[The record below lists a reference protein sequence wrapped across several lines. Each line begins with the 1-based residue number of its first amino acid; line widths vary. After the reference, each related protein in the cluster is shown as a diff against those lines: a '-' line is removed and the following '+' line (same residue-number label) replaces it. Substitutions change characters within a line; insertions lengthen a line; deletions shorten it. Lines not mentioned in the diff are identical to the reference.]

1 MADTLDEQVVELRFD
16 NQNFE
21 ANVNQSINTIGRLK
35 KSLDLEDAGNSFEMI
50 TEAAANCDVEPLGN
64 SLDKIVSKFS
74 ILENAASVALG
85 NIMTQAVNAGAS
97 LVKSMTIDQLSAG
110 WAKYESKTQSVQ
122 TIMAATGKSID
133 YVNSRLEKLIW
144 FSDETSYDF
153 ADMVNNIGK
162 FTSAGVDLDVAVN
175 SMMGISN
182 WAAISGAGVQQA
194 ARAMYNLSQSIGM
207 GYVGVTDW
215 RSIELANMATL
226 EFKET
231 AIQAGVAMGQL
242 QQDASGAIRTL
253 SGMEVTAE
261 TMRNTLKDKWLDNDV
276 LNLTLDA
283 YSSFANQLKTYQ
295 EASGQDNA
303 TAAIQEMLEYGMVDE
318 SSLGY
323 RAFRRAQEATTFT
336 QSLAATADA
345 VSSSWMT
352 TFELIFGNYEKATKL
367 WTGLT
372 NSMWD
377 IFASSGEKRNEAL
390 AGILNS
396 NLQQF
401 SDTLDNG
408 QEFSERLYNKFY
420 DITKENLGEDAANA
434 LISSYKSLEEL
445 LQNATLNDST
455 IQNGIESVVEDYKTD
470 ALKYEELIETLESG
484 ELTLKNAA
492 VRLAKGDYGR
502 DEETARK
509 TVESLGFDYE
519 MLSEYAEMWRSGY
532 QVDWDS
538 EQKDL
543 VSGLR
548 ELVSE
553 YLKAAEDIKNGTMA
567 EGFFGALKEISG
579 RDKLIGGV
587 SNIFGTIKDIFL
599 SVTTMFDSVTGG
611 VGIWKTLIDLFYKFS
626 KIVTLIAVPFKKL
639 NELLNGF
646 DMYGVHY
653 AGLFEIISSS
663 FNDYI
668 GSLPA
673 RVQHIIDDIQSKIN
687 HVKTIFSGTI
697 DRIFGEQK
705 ELVLINEDGKAET
718 VIKRVGGLFDDLKKR
733 ILTVVSVLV
742 GPVGMKVV
750 SIFSA
755 IAAYLSKSI
764 DEGNGVFSIF
774 GFVYDKLGAFW
785 KMLKDIGKHIK
796 EYVQQILP
804 DGVSLFGGKL
814 KLAWAWIQNKYRG
827 LKAFFGSL
835 FSGNSEDIGLTLD
848 KIKKKVTYTFWNI
861 SAYIQKKARGIKAI
875 LKGLFSGN
883 QEDREWAF
891 HKITDILHLTDALEY
906 TQKKIRGLK
915 AIFSGLFSG
924 DLNDK
929 KWAIEKIKDIL
940 GRITKN
946 IKASVEKVSKQI
958 QNVFKSL
965 WQKVGSFFSFQWLPE
980 SVRNKVLPIFQAVS
994 KAIDPLI
1001 NKLKLAWAW
1010 IQNKY
1015 RGLKAFFGSLFSGN
1029 SEDIGLTLDNI
1040 KKKVA
1045 DTFGNISAY
1054 IQKGARGIKDI
1065 LKGLFSGNQEDR
1077 EWAFHKIA
1085 EKINTI
1091 FHDIKNSFKGS
1102 PIETFLIT
1110 IENALNRIWNSAPV
1124 KGLRQMLFGDDSGK
1138 TGSQIKYEAVAYRD
1152 NGLLST
1158 KVNSSYDQ
1166 QVSQDELASY
1176 FANRDSSAIEQVT
1189 KDIEDQNFA
1198 LKKQSNLL
1206 SVVLVG
1212 ATFAVATLG
1221 TKFISLLAPMK
1232 YVIGICGVAMLVA
1245 SKALPMLDKTSTIGD
1260 DAIHGI
1266 GSSVKMINSDVE
1278 SAGEAVGPISRLE
1291 EIFSAIKNR
1300 IVKIVQTIKEIFN
1313 KLDFSEIAKTVLRI
1327 TAVILLLANLPKSID
1342 LGRFGTFGLT
1352 TALDDL
1358 AEDIHKIGVSFGI
1371 MAGSFI
1377 LIALLIKVIDKE
1389 GTAIWPA
1396 IAIIAGLVTALS
1408 WLFFSV
1414 NNINVSPE
1422 LILTAPAIVGTLTAL
1437 IFIAG
1442 LLTTFLELGNF
1453 SWDSIQ
1459 QTITIICSVLISIGI
1474 ASRLM
1479 SKTLKKD
1486 EKSISAGWT
1495 FFGIGAMLI
1504 GLARFCSSLVNI
1516 IEKFK
1521 EYFDELQSED
1531 DVTNTV
1537 YAVIA
1542 TLGSILMALVALAI
1556 TIKSIK
1562 GLKEDTNAKS
1572 IAAFALILF
1581 MLPRFVESIIKIL
1594 INLKDVGNAIATSEL
1609 NRDIYINA
1617 GLIIGLAVAVINIAT
1632 WAMKSLDGVR
1642 ITSMVGYIVAITAV
1656 SLFLTKILL
1665 MAKVVQSMG
1674 DATSV
1679 SAYFGSIALII
1690 GAFSLLM
1697 RSFAEMKFE
1706 GFGHLIKSVVGFI
1719 GITTGLTAFAGG
1731 ILALMY
1737 VFDTKE
1743 VDMPSVGK
1751 ILLILSGAA
1760 AIISAMAFVLV
1771 LLQKVSGNI
1780 KSSDTKNTIKHISG
1794 AFIVLSLIAA
1804 ITYGLSKFAPK
1815 INPTVFSDFINA
1827 CWQVAGLLGAI
1838 AVATGAMLLE
1848 AEILEKAKSLE
1859 KSNFKNAIKIFG
1871 MALVAL
1877 VAIGAF
1883 VIGASSVMSKVSI
1896 NPTVFSD
1903 FINAC
1908 WQVAG
1913 LLGAIAV
1920 ATGAMLLEAEIL
1932 EKAKSLEKSN
1942 FKNAIKIFGMALV
1955 ALVAIGA
1962 FVIGA
1967 SSVMSKVSINP
1978 TVFSDFINAC
1988 WQVAGLLGAIAVAA
2002 GVMTFAAKF
2011 LSIKGGLGAIGIFAM
2026 ALMMLAA
2033 IGAFVLG
2040 VSWAIPKMNFD
2051 ATVFSGFIDACWKV
2065 AGLLAVMTVVMGVVG
2080 AFGIGAA
2087 PVVLVGGVV
2096 MALVLAIISGLI
2108 WFVVK
2113 ISEKARELDNKLA
2126 DSGGIL
2132 EAINYVSSFMSA
2144 LMSLFGDMVGS
2155 FFGSFAGS
2163 FADTFA
2169 TYLPSIATSLSDF
2182 LAGLQ
2187 PLLNSLDDLG
2197 EDHLKGAGT
2206 LVLILGAIFCA
2217 EFFSILITAISQL
2230 TNQEKMAEALNSI
2243 KTMVTDDLKPFLD
2256 DISGFNDDT
2265 ITSIDNFNSV
2275 MKKLVTLR
2283 FLNSAANFI
2292 SKLGT
2297 KNELGTALTN
2307 LNNLAADDGVLIEFL
2322 ETAKDYGTEEQL
2334 TAIDN
2339 FSEIMKRLVSIT
2351 TYEKVSSFVGSLG
2364 NDVDFGKFN
2373 TNLST
2378 LGEAVAGFYEKVSD
2392 VNMSV
2397 VTASLSSIKIMLTLL
2412 SSDVLKSGRFITGAV
2427 SPNSVSTAFTTLL
2440 GDGETGIGI
2449 VGYLNKFADETQG
2462 HDYTNAVTAAGVI
2475 STLLNILSTKWD
2487 NLDQFVKNNKKKSN
2501 NFEKTISWI
2510 IEKLLP
2516 KLITL
2521 QSRSKELDPQRVVDI
2536 FSAIGTVFSTM
2547 SFDNCGG
2554 AGFMLWDKD
2563 TQEYVS
2569 KALAYFSDTLIPE
2582 LTALDISLDG
2592 QDFSAVKTFGE
2603 TISAILSPMGIEQN
2617 MSPEDIQKRLSS
2629 IREIAVSEVEKLND
2643 ALAETS
2649 SDGNS
2654 LTSVFSNISNLS
2666 VDLNS
2671 FLQIGQYVVEGLTNA
2686 FYNGD
2691 SQNAV
2696 YNAAF
2701 ALGLKIKQGL
2711 MDATDEN
2718 SPSKVAEQ
2726 IGLFVADGLVIGLKD
2741 GSMEVKQAAA
2751 MLGLDL
2757 NRSLNKAVTQHEVN
2771 MAAYNLQD
2779 ENHFNMPDFTYINRF
2794 GEEAID
2800 FDAMRTWLHKN
2811 FDASLGPEIVD
2822 SYVGAWQGALAESE
2836 HVIQDSDYAAL
2847 MGKIARG
2854 DFGLGENDIIAGL
2867 TEHYSAEAD
2876 AVGLATQAY
2885 EDYNAVL
2892 DGTVKIN
2899 QDLLHQ
2905 QKENP
2910 PMTAE
2915 QYAEMLQ
2922 KDQEAWDRLNSGELQ
2937 KLATQN
2943 GTTWQEE
2950 AAKLGYSPD
2959 YLNKMAIGNYLYS
2972 RSDYEDLAI
2981 AILAEKE
2988 LAETTKE
2995 LKPLDELKVIPE
3007 GTAEE
3012 TEEEVRGIKT
3022 SLDSL
3027 DASTQRIRPELKS
3040 EKIVERLTAKDT
3052 HDNKGTR
3059 GAVAQDTSQ
3068 MSDPINEYD
3077 AVFNDLMNGAEL
3089 TSEQITLL
3097 DTELY
3102 DLFNGGKL
3110 GNGVEQR
3117 AEQLSKL
3124 TGVSEEAALYFSKAF
3139 ASNPADRDTFSS
3151 YVPIYKAY
3159 LDQQKAAAE
3168 QTPQS
3173 GVDIF
3178 SEWMSETIREQG
3190 IDALSDGTI
3199 ELDIGSLADRLGI
3212 DEESLLGELGNKI
3225 APDGKWSLNINDIFD
3240 GESDI
3245 SKIYSMLSDA
3255 STLKRLVSKAF
3266 GDSTG
3271 SLDAFDVIDAIELFS
3286 GETEGIAGFF
3296 ESAWNSVVNIGKE
3309 LLGIGE
3315 DTTDINVNS
3324 DQVTTA
3330 EVSLAA
3336 LRKQYELTKDTVSGE
3351 PLLAQQAY
3359 KKRQNG
3365 ELLTSAEAAELQKL
3379 YNGYMVGTFSA
3390 EDLDKWGF
3398 NWADELRYWGN
3409 DYSNYVDDTA
3419 AYVDEVKADIDAGN
3433 YTIKNLMEDANA
3445 GKFGATYDIRKKNF
3459 SALGL
3464 DADKAENLFQKY
3476 LVNSEEALYN
3486 VEDNYAQLSDAEK
3499 EAIEQANHYE
3509 EVLNTTPVGAFRAI
3523 SDFLNGVSKVIEKP
3537 ETLTE
3542 FNTFINDVAS
3552 NLEGI
3557 TIKNASEFEK
3567 VANFLTILR
3576 NVANGSNGISGDF
3589 SAFIQNI
3596 EEELNGITINEEAFL
3611 PITEFFSALNAG
3623 ISALDESG
3631 FTTFL
3636 HDFYGVISGDV
3647 SQASSAANTIA
3658 SAIIDAF
3665 NGRKD
3670 DFIGVGAAIV
3680 QWIADSIRA
3689 NTDQAIDASHT
3700 LISNIVGAFSDGLT
3714 SPESSAKLSDSLKTL
3729 FDSVMGEGEKTA
3741 QEGQKQSGSFSET
3754 MKNFGNN
3761 VVTSMAQAFS
3771 DPENIELIQNGLGQ
3785 LFGITETEEGEGS
3798 KSVLSNLSEMF
3809 STLSD
3814 GIGLVISAMDPG
3826 GAAATGS
3833 ALAAGIATGV
3843 NESLEVCYAA
3853 GDALRGAFQMPG
3865 YGEGYNLGV
3874 QYAIGYANGVEAGTS
3889 GAYQSGAGVANS
3901 AMDGTADAQDSNS
3914 PSKEAYKLGAYF
3926 VQGYSNAIQDG
3937 ITDVTKSAVKLGEGA
3952 IVGLAQSQEDI
3963 SKSAKT
3969 ITESFGLDKMLLGT
3983 SALDKFKNYLVAA
3996 SHGFIEDPDE
4006 KGLMYAAGEMRKIID
4021 AIPASQPSI
4030 SVVVDANTAEAEA
4043 AIDSFVRGGAR
4054 RLESTIAFAGSIANQ
4069 VNKDIT
4075 SKVSVPA
4082 SVTTNN
4088 YNFTQTNNSPKALKP
4103 IDVYRGTR
4111 TLLAKAQGGGGR
4123 MVIE

>member
-21 ANVNQSINTIGRLK
+21 ANVNQSINTIGRLR

-85 NIMTQAVNAGAS
+85 IIMTQAVNAGAS
-97 LVKSMTIDQLSAG
+97 IVKSMTIDQLSAG
-110 WAKYESKTQSVQ
+110 WSKYESKTQSVQ

-162 FTSAGVDLDVAVN
+162 FTSAGVDLDTAVN

-372 NSMWD
+372 NAMWD

-390 AGILNS
+390 ASILNS

-553 YLKAAEDIKNGTMA
+553 YLKAAEDIKNSTMA
-567 EGFFGALKEISG
+567 EGFFGSLKEISG

-587 SNIFGTIKDIFL
+587 SNILGTIKDIFL
-599 SVTTMFDSVTGG
+599 SITTMFDSATGG
-611 VGIWKTLIDLFYKFS
+611 VGIWQTLIDLFYKFS

-673 RVQHIIDDIQSKIN
+673 RVQQIIDDIQSKIN
-687 HVKTIFSGTI
+687 HVKTIFSGII

-718 VIKRVGGLFDDLKKR
+718 VIKRVGGLFDDLKER

-742 GPVGMKVV
+742 GPVGMKIV

-804 DGVSLFGGKL
+804 DSVSLFGGKL

-1029 SEDIGLTLDNI
+1029 SEDIGLTLDKI
-1040 KKKVA
+1040 KKKVTY
-1045 DTFGNISAY
+1045 TFWNISAY
-1054 IQKGARGIKDI
+1054 IQKKARGIKAI

-1260 DAIHGI
+1260 DAIQGI

-1358 AEDIHKIGVSFGI
+1358 AEDINKIGVSFGI

-1389 GTAIWPA
+1389 GTAIGPA

-1442 LLTTFLELGNF
+1442 LLTTFLKLGNF
-1453 SWDSIQ
+1453 SWDPVL
-1459 QTITIICSVLISIGI
+1459 QTIAIICSVLISIGI

-1521 EYFDELQSED
+1521 EYFDELQAED

-1572 IAAFALILF
+1572 IAAFSLILL

-1674 DATSV
+1674 DAMSV
-1679 SAYFGSIALII
+1679 SAYFGSIALIM

-1743 VDMPSVGK
+1743 VDIPSVGK

-1780 KSSDTKNTIKHISG
+1780 KSSDTKNIIKYISG

-1804 ITYGLSKFAPK
+1804 ITYGLSKYAPK
-1815 INPTVFSDFINA
+1815 INPTAFSDFINA

-1848 AEILEKAKSLE
+1848 AKILEKAKSLE

-1871 MALVAL
+1871 MALVVL
-1877 VAIGAF
+1877 GVIGAF
-1883 VIGASSVMSKVSI
+1883 VLGASKMISKVKI
-1896 NPTVFSD
+1896 NPTAFSD

-1920 ATGAMLLEAEIL
+1920 ATGSITFA
-1932 EKAKSLEKSN
+1932 AKVIAGKN
-1942 FKNAIKIFGMALV
+1942 FLKTLSIYGITLTVLAAISE
-1955 ALVAIGA
+1955 
-1962 FVIGA
+1962 FVILA
-1967 SSVMSKVSINP
+1967 SCAISKVKINP
-1978 TVFSDFINAC
+1978 TAFSDFINAC

-2026 ALMMLAA
+2026 ALTMLAA
-2033 IGAFVLG
+2033 IGAFILG

-2080 AFGIGAA
+2080 AFGIGVA

-2096 MALVLAIISGLI
+2096 LALVLAIISGLI

-2275 MKKLVTLR
+2275 MKKLVTLS

-2307 LNNLAADDGVLIEFL
+2307 LNTLVADDGALSEFL

-2339 FSEIMKRLVSIT
+2339 FSEIMKRLISIT
-2351 TYEKVSSFVGSLG
+2351 TYEKVNSFVGSLG
-2364 NDVDFGKFN
+2364 NDVDFGNFN

-2397 VTASLSSIKIMLTLL
+2397 VTASLSSIKIMLALL
-2412 SSDVLKSGRFITGAV
+2412 NSDVLKSGRFITGAV
-2427 SPNSVSTAFTTLL
+2427 SPNSVSTAFATLL
-2440 GDGETGIGI
+2440 GDGETGIGV
-2449 VGYLNKFADETQG
+2449 VGYLNKFADETRG

-2487 NLDQFVKNNKKKSN
+2487 NLDQFVKNNNKKSD
-2501 NFEKTISWI
+2501 NFEKAISWI

-2554 AGFMLWDKD
+2554 AGFMLWDED

-2603 TISAILSPMGIEQN
+2603 TISAILSPMSIEQN

-2654 LTSVFSNISNLS
+2654 LTSVFSSISNLS

-2757 NRSLNKAVTQHEVN
+2757 NRSLNKAVTQHEIN

-2922 KDQEAWDRLNSGELQ
+2922 KDQEAWNKLNSGELQ

-2959 YLNKMAIGNYLYS
+2959 YLNEMAIGNYLYS
-2972 RSDYEDLAI
+2972 RSDYEDLAM

-3012 TEEEVRGIKT
+3012 TEEEVIGIKT

-3027 DASTQRIRPELKS
+3027 DASTQRIRPELNS
-3040 EKIVERLTAKDT
+3040 EKIVERLTAK
-3052 HDNKGTR
+3052 GTR
-3059 GAVAQDTSQ
+3059 GAVVQDTSQ

-3139 ASNPADRDTFSS
+3139 ASNPADRDAFSS

-3173 GVDIF
+3173 GMDIF

-3190 IDALSDGTI
+3190 MDALSDGTI
-3199 ELDIGSLADRLGI
+3199 ELDVGSLADRLGI
-3212 DEESLLGELGNKI
+3212 DEESLLGKLGDKI
-3225 APDGKWSLNINDIFD
+3225 SPDGKWSLDINDIFD

-3245 SKIYSMLSDA
+3245 SKIYSMITDA
-3255 STLKRLVSKAF
+3255 STLKRLVSKAL

-3271 SLDAFDVIDAIELFS
+3271 SLNVFDVVDAIELFS
-3286 GETEGIAGFF
+3286 GETEGLAGLIT
-3296 ESAWNSVVNIGKE
+3296 SVWNSITGIGKD

-3324 DQVTTA
+3324 EQVTTA

-3419 AYVDEVKADIDAGN
+3419 AYVDEVKADIDTGN

-3445 GKFGATYDIRKKNF
+3445 GKFGATSDIRKKNF

-3476 LVNSEEALYN
+3476 LVNTEEALYN

-3523 SDFLNGVSKVIEKP
+3523 SDFLNGVSKVIENP

-3589 SAFIQNI
+3589 SAFIQSI

-3814 GIGLVISAMDPG
+3814 GIGLVVSAMDPG

-3937 ITDVTKSAVKLGEGA
+3937 MTDVTKSAVKLGEGA

-4123 MVIE
+4123 IVIE

>member
-85 NIMTQAVNAGAS
+85 NIMTQAVNAGVS
-97 LVKSMTIDQLSAG
+97 IVKSMTIDQLSAG
-110 WAKYESKTQSVQ
+110 WSKYESKTQSVQ

-162 FTSAGVDLDVAVN
+162 FTSAGVDLDTAVN

-261 TMRNTLKDKWLDNDV
+261 TMRNTLSDKWFDNDV

-295 EASGQDNA
+295 EDSGQDNA
-303 TAAIQEMLEYGMVDE
+303 TAAIQEMLEYGMIDE

-372 NSMWD
+372 NAMWD
-377 IFASSGEKRNEAL
+377 IFASSGEKRNEVL

-587 SNIFGTIKDIFL
+587 SNILGTIKDIFL

-673 RVQHIIDDIQSKIN
+673 RVQQIIDDIQSKIN
-687 HVKTIFSGTI
+687 HVKTIFSGII

-718 VIKRVGGLFDDLKKR
+718 VIKRVGGLFDDLKER

-742 GPVGMKVV
+742 GPVGMKIV

-804 DGVSLFGGKL
+804 ASVLLFGGKL
-814 KLAWAWIQNKYRG
+814 KLVWAWIQNKYRG

-835 FSGNSEDIGLTLD
+835 FSGDSEDIGLTLD
-848 KIKKKVTYTFWNI
+848 KIKKKVADTFGNI

-891 HKITDILHLTDALEY
+891 HKIT
-906 TQKKIRGLK
+906 
-915 AIFSGLFSG
+915 
-924 DLNDK
+924 
-929 KWAIEKIKDIL
+929 
-940 GRITKN
+940 
-946 IKASVEKVSKQI
+946 
-958 QNVFKSL
+958 
-965 WQKVGSFFSFQWLPE
+965 
-980 SVRNKVLPIFQAVS
+980 
-994 KAIDPLI
+994 
-1001 NKLKLAWAW
+1001 
-1010 IQNKY
+1010 
-1015 RGLKAFFGSLFSGN
+1015 
-1029 SEDIGLTLDNI
+1029 
-1040 KKKVA
+1040 
-1045 DTFGNISAY
+1045 
-1054 IQKGARGIKDI
+1054 
-1065 LKGLFSGNQEDR
+1065 
-1077 EWAFHKIA
+1077 

-1158 KVNSSYDQ
+1158 KGNSSYDQ

-1278 SAGEAVGPISRLE
+1278 SAGESVGPISRLE

-1521 EYFDELQSED
+1521 EYFDELQAED

-1542 TLGSILMALVALAI
+1542 TLGSILIALVALAI

-1617 GLIIGLAVAVINIAT
+1617 GLIISLAVALIMLPVFAMSRLNTSTNAKSIAAFALILFMLPRFVESIIKILINLKDVGNAIATSELNRDIYINAGLIIGLAVALINIAT

-1665 MAKVVQSMG
+1665 MTKVVQSMG

-1780 KSSDTKNTIKHISG
+1780 KSSDTKNTIKYISG

-1804 ITYGLSKFAPK
+1804 ITYSLSKFAPK
-1815 INPTVFSDFINA
+1815 INPTAFSDFINA

-1838 AVATGAMLLE
+1838 AVATGSITFA
-1848 AEILEKAKSLE
+1848 AKVIAG
-1859 KSNFKNAIKIFG
+1859 KNFLKTLSIYGITLTVLAAISE
-1871 MALVAL
+1871 
-1877 VAIGAF
+1877 F
-1883 VIGASSVMSKVSI
+1883 VILASCAISKVNI
-1896 NPTVFSD
+1896 NPTAFSD

-1908 WQVAG
+1908 W
-1913 LLGAIAV
+1913 
-1920 ATGAMLLEAEIL
+1920 
-1932 EKAKSLEKSN
+1932 K
-1942 FKNAIKIFGMALV
+1942 
-1955 ALVAIGA
+1955 
-1962 FVIGA
+1962 
-1967 SSVMSKVSINP
+1967 
-1978 TVFSDFINAC
+1978 
-1988 WQVAGLLGAIAVAA
+1988 VAGLLGAIAVAA

-2026 ALMMLAA
+2026 ALVMLAA
-2033 IGAFVLG
+2033 IGAFILG

-2096 MALVLAIISGLI
+2096 LALVLAIISGLI

-2206 LVLILGAIFCA
+2206 LVLILDAIFCA

-2275 MKKLVTLR
+2275 MKKLVTLS

-2307 LNNLAADDGVLIEFL
+2307 LNTLVADDGALSEFL

-2339 FSEIMKRLVSIT
+2339 FSEIMKRLISIT
-2351 TYEKVSSFVGSLG
+2351 TYEKVNSFVGSLG
-2364 NDVDFGKFN
+2364 NDVDFGNFN

-2378 LGEAVAGFYEKVSD
+2378 LGEAVVGFYEKVSD

-2412 SSDVLKSGRFITGAV
+2412 NSDVLKSGRFITGAV

-2440 GDGETGIGI
+2440 GDGEAGTGV

-2487 NLDQFVKNNKKKSN
+2487 NLDQFVKNNKKKSK

-2521 QSRSKELDPQRVVDI
+2521 QSKSKELDPQRVVDI

-2554 AGFMLWDKD
+2554 AGFMLWDKK

-2643 ALAETS
+2643 TLAETS

-2696 YNAAF
+2696 YTAAF

-2741 GSMEVKQAAA
+2741 GSIEVKQAAA

-2757 NRSLNKAVTQHEVN
+2757 NRSLDKAVTQHEVN

-2811 FDASLGPEIVD
+2811 FDASLGSEIVD

-2854 DFGLGENDIIAGL
+2854 DFGLGENDIISGL

-2922 KDQEAWDRLNSGELQ
+2922 KDQEAWDKLNSGELQ

-2959 YLNKMAIGNYLYS
+2959 YLNEMAIGKYLYS
-2972 RSDYEDLAI
+2972 RPDYEDLAI

-3012 TEEEVRGIKT
+3012 TEKEVRGIKT

-3052 HDNKGTR
+3052 PDNKGPR
-3059 GAVAQDTSQ
+3059 GAVVQDTSQ

-3139 ASNPADRDTFSS
+3139 ASNPADRDAFSS

-3190 IDALSDGTI
+3190 VDALSDGTI
-3199 ELDIGSLADRLGI
+3199 ELDVGSLADRLGI
-3212 DEESLLGELGNKI
+3212 DEESLLGKLGDKI

-3245 SKIYSMLSDA
+3245 SKIYSMFSDA
-3255 STLKRLVSKAF
+3255 STLKRIVSKVF

-3324 DQVTTA
+3324 EQVTTA

-3336 LRKQYELTKDTVSGE
+3336 LRKQYELTKDSVSGE

-3390 EDLDKWGF
+3390 EDLNKWGF
-3398 NWADELRYWGN
+3398 NWSDELRYWGN

-3419 AYVDEVKADIDAGN
+3419 AYVDEVKADIDTGN

-3445 GKFGATYDIRKKNF
+3445 GKFGATSDIRKKNF

-3523 SDFLNGVSKVIEKP
+3523 SDFLNGVSKVIENP

-3589 SAFIQNI
+3589 SAFIQSI

-3843 NESLEVCYAA
+3843 NESLDVCYAA

-3937 ITDVTKSAVKLGEGA
+3937 MTDVTKSAVKLGEGA

-3983 SALDKFKNYLVAA
+3983 SALGKFKNYLVAA

-4043 AIDSFVRGGAR
+4043 AIDSFVQGGAR